1 MDRRRSFYL
10 ASREDDFY
18 VPAPDEDSVKLT
30 DAPFVTPANDNFRV
44 KDGLSARCRALFRRL
59 DFLSRA
65 DERRRYFE
73 RIINT
78 EYPVVRRRRPLGFLS
93 CALIVAG
100 AAIFLI
106 RDITTVGGML
116 AVIGVVVIVCAA
128 SLYPRLRGTPF

>member
-1 MDRRRSFYL
+1 MNRHI
-10 ASREDDFY
+10 E
-18 VPAPDEDSVKLT
+18 PW
-30 DAPFVTPANDNFRV
+30 
-44 KDGLSARCRALFRRL
+44 

-78 EYPVVRRRRPLGFLS
+78 EYPVVRRRPPLGFLS
-93 CALIVAG
+93 CALIVAV

-106 RDITTVGGML
+106 RDVTTVSGML

-128 SLYPRLRGTPF
+128 ALRSRLKSTPF